1 MGLLNNV
8 EINKPRSLTF
18 PIVEDV
24 ILTSATSI
32 QISCAGSNGVT
43 YEFVGSGTIGKIEPG
58 ENKEFFANSDPITDT
73 IRFVFEASSNIEV
86 SYSTGIGSGGGGG
99 GGTATDTN
107 QVIII
112 NILSGN
118 TELIEFF
125 EQTAGGVHLTDICQS
140 MSIVFNGI
148 NGTLSGVVVPDGFVV
163 SYAGTERNEIQQ
175 LNYTIPTVP
184 DFNGFMRVLISYTK
198 L

>member
-1 MGLLNNV
+1 MGNLNNV
-8 EINKPRSLTF
+8 VHKKPRGTAF
-18 PIVEDV
+18 PVVESV
-24 ILTSATSI
+24 VLASASSCS
-32 QISCAGSNGVT
+32 ISCTGDNSVN
-43 YEFVGSGTIGKIEPG
+43 YLFVVSGETGTIEPN
-58 ENKEFFANSDPITDT
+58 EVLEFTTNQDPIADT
-73 IRFVFEASSNIEV
+73 IQFTFNAPSNIEV
-86 SYSTGIGSGGGGG
+86 SYSTGTGGGGGG

-140 MSIVFNGI
+140 FSMVFNGRD
-148 NGTLSGVVVPDGFVV
+148 GTLSGVVVPDGFTV
-163 SYAGTERNEIQQ
+163 SYSGTERNEIQQ
-175 LNYTIPTVP
+175 LNYTIPNVP

>member
-1 MGLLNNV
+1 MGNLNNV
-8 EINKPRSLTF
+8 EINKARGTSF
-18 PIVEDV
+18 PVIENV
-24 ILTSATSI
+24 ILTSATSLTLACTGDN
-32 QISCAGSNGVT
+32 SVSYTFTSTGDT
-43 YEFVGSGTIGKIEPG
+43 GTIQPNETID
-58 ENKEFFANSDPITDT
+58 FFSNTDPITDT
-73 IRFVFEASSNIEV
+73 IQFTFNAASNIEV
-86 SYSTGIGSGGGGG
+86 AFSTGVGGGGGG

-125 EQTAGGVHLTDICQS
+125 EQTAAGFQLTDICQS
-140 MSIVFNGI
+140 MSMVFNGRD
-148 NGTLSGVVVPDGFVV
+148 GTLSGVVVPDGFTV
-163 SYAGTERNEIQQ
+163 SYSGTERNEIQQ
-175 LNYTIPTVP
+175 INYTIPTVP